1 MRISDWSSDV
11 CSSDL
16 LQSLSGAGG
25 GHIAAA
31 AVGSGLLIGAAT
43 MAVLLIAISGNCL
56 IYLQFAADV
65 DASDMEGALRQ
76 QAQKIKSKAET
87 AREQARQHT
96 ATAQKS
102 RAEERRV
109 GKE

>member
-1 MRISDWSSDV
+1 
-11 CSSDL
+11 
-16 LQSLSGAGG
+16 
-25 GHIAAA
+25 
-31 AVGSGLLIGAAT
+31 

-102 RAEERRV
+102 WQERQQHTTTAQEAARV
-109 GKE
+109 CPNCQSPVTADDVFCGSCGHKPPGHGDRKSTR